1 MNNEAAMA
9 YIEQIIRQGPSGHP
23 DRITPTTT
31 IPATTKSAPTS
42 STAGPNC
49 TRCGGSG
56 WIVPD
61 LQPKDPG
68 FGKARRCPVCGIDY
82 SDRCGL
88 NEQERQYTAK
98 SISGRGDTETA
109 LRYLVDAIT
118 AKPAGWLTL
127 YGAYG
132 TAKTLTVQAIIAGL
146 VRAKKVAKFVR
157 ASEIEQAWF
166 DDLHSDSDKRKLFL
180 ELPALAIDEL
190 DKVNLRNDWIRERF
204 QELMDLR
211 YRSGIAG
218 ETLTLITLQG
228 EPSAHL
234 PGDIASRINDGRF
247 SRLWTGGRNSLVID
261 RWGEK
266 VLPGCLHIEGADA
279 RPNMAPDFVQAKR
292 TATHRNG
299 AKAVAG

>member
-1 MNNEAAMA
+1 MA
-9 YIEQIIRQGPSGHP
+9 DRQ
-23 DRITPTTT
+23 
-31 IPATTKSAPTS
+31 
-42 STAGPNC
+42 
-49 TRCGGSG
+49 
-56 WIVPD
+56 
-61 LQPKDPG
+61 L
-68 FGKARRCPVCGIDY
+68 
-82 SDRCGL
+82 
-88 NEQERQYTAK
+88 
-98 SISGRGDTETA
+98 A
-109 LRYLVDAIT
+109 LRYAYFVLRHRRVVIVLLAL
-118 AKPAGWLTL
+118 LTM
-127 YGAYG
+127 
-132 TAKTLTVQAIIAGL
+132 
-146 VRAKKVAKFVR
+146 
-157 ASEIEQAWF
+157 
-166 DDLHSDSDKRKLFL
+166 
-180 ELPALAIDEL
+180 LAAFYVP
-190 DKVNLRNDWIRERF
+190 KVNLRNDWIRERF